1 MRKLPS
7 QSGQALLLILLS
19 MAVIL
24 TVVLSI
30 VARTTTDITI
40 TSREE
45 EALRAFSAA
54 EAGIEKALFIGTSLP
69 LTSIGDGDA
78 TFKADVTGTGI
89 SVSEFSFP
97 TGLVSGD
104 SLVTWFI
111 NHDSSNNAACSVQY
125 PCFTGSQ
132 FKVCWGSPGTLPGTT
147 TTPAVEV
154 SVFYTTVPADFSTAK
169 IARYTVDPYTQ
180 RAQTGVNGAPP
191 NNFAYPSDGT
201 CQIGQDNF
209 AFSKTLNFSTMGIP
223 VSAYGSQN
231 GLQYAR
237 IRMLYNTDVEHPVGV
252 SANFA
257 GNSLLPPQ
265 GLTIVS
271 TGTAG
276 SSNRKV
282 QVFQGYAEAPSV
294 FDAAVFSPPALTK

>member
-1 MRKLPS
+1 MRKLPNE
-7 QSGQALLLILLS
+7 SGQALLLVLLS

-54 EAGIEKALFIGTSLP
+54 EAGIEKALFIGTSVSGP
-69 LTSIGDGDA
+69 IGNA
-78 TFKADVTGTGI
+78 NFNAQVTGTGT
-89 SVSEFSFP
+89 SVKEFSFP
-97 TGLVSGD
+97 IGLVSGD

-111 NHDSSNNAACSVQY
+111 NHDSNNNLACSAQY
-125 PCFTGSQ
+125 PCFTGTQ
-132 FKVCWGSPGTLPGTT
+132 LKVCWGTSGTSASAA
-147 TTPAVEV
+147 TTPALEV
-154 SVFYTTVPADFSTAK
+154 SVFYTTTPADFSTAR
-169 IARYTVDPYTQ
+169 IARYTVDPYNQ
-180 RAQTGVNGAPP
+180 RAITGVGGAPP
-191 NNFAYPSDGT
+191 NNFASPDAGT
-201 CQIGQDNF
+201 CQVGSDSF
-209 AFSKTLNFSTMGIP
+209 AFQKTLNFSTMGIP
-223 VSAYGSQN
+223 LSAYGSQN

-257 GNSLLPPQ
+257 GDSLLPPQ